1 MASQAARRMSLRLR
15 AALEAAAGNA
25 PGGAPRG
32 APGYSACSEHIG
44 PPCSRDCLSFLRSLG
59 HAVLDAAAC
68 VSSSCSC

>member
-15 AALEAAAGNA
+15 AALPAAGNA

-44 PPCSRDCLSFLRSLG
+44 PPCLVI
-59 HAVLDAAAC
+59 A
-68 VSSSCSC
+68 